1 METVYRKNVI
11 VELSRCGRDCR
22 LSVPAVFEA
31 FQDIAVE
38 HAELLGLGFDAMNAR
53 GLFWITAKTKVRILR
68 RPKLLAP
75 ITVETWP
82 CLPGPV
88 RADRCY
94 RILEGGETVAE
105 GRTEW
110 AVIEV
115 PALKVHRLSD
125 IYPEGMKLSDEVLL
139 PEHFRRVPEDTS
151 DCTER
156 TPVLVRSTDIDLGKH
171 MNNIAYIREMLS
183 TYTTGELGQMNIK
196 SLEVCFRHPCYEG
209 ETLRVFER
217 KTESGREIVMKK
229 EDGSP
234 AFFALIDLGDD

>member
-1 METVYRKNVI
+1 METVYRKNII
-11 VELSRCGRDCR
+11 VELSRCDRDCR
-22 LSVPAVFEA
+22 MSVPAVFEA

-38 HAELLGLGFDAMNAR
+38 HAEKLGLGFEAMDAR

-75 ITVETWP
+75 VTVETWP

-115 PALKVHRLSD
+115 PALKVHRLND
-125 IYPEGMKLSDEVLL
+125 IYPEGMQLSDEVLL
-139 PEHFRRVPEDTS
+139 PDHFRRVSEDTS

-156 TPVLVRSTDIDLGKH
+156 TPVVVRSIDIDLGKH
-171 MNNIAYIREMLS
+171 MNNIAYLREMFS
-183 TYTTGELGQMNIK
+183 TYTTKELSELRIK
-196 SLEVCFRHPCYEG
+196 GLEVCFRHACYEG

-234 AFFALIDLGDD
+234 AFFAIMDL